1 MKLSADMLRAHGLDL
16 LDFLRRGV
24 FAVLIGLLVGAVGVA
39 FHFGIDLVTQL
50 RQAHNWFILLLPVG
64 GLAIILLYR
73 ACGMEQ
79 DRGTNLVLV
88 AVREHEP
95 MHLRT
100 APLIFLS
107 TCITHLVGGSAGREG
122 AALQLGASISNK
134 IAHAMGVEPEEGRML
149 TVCGMAAAFSALFG
163 TPLTAALFALEVVHV
178 GVIQYAA
185 LVPAFLS
192 SLVGYLLAGWMGVAP
207 TAYAVSGLPGLAA
220 GPLVQV
226 IVLGGL
232 CALLSILFCKTMHTV
247 GRLYAQF
254 LPDPRLRAVVG
265 GCIMVALSLLDG
277 GLADQVYNGAG
288 GNLIE
293 AAVNGNGAG
302 VAPWAFLVKILFTTL
317 TLGAG
322 FRGGEIV
329 PTFAC
334 GATFGCTVAPL
345 LGLSPSFGGAVGVV
359 AAFCGVTNC
368 PLSSVLVAYELF
380 GGRGLPLFALAIA
393 VSYRLSGYT
402 GLYSEQQIVYSKI
415 IPRQIN
421 KKAE

>member
-1 MKLSADMLRAHGLDL
+1 
-16 LDFLRRGV
+16 
-24 FAVLIGLLVGAVGVA
+24 
-39 FHFGIDLVTQL
+39 
-50 RQAHNWFILLLPVG
+50 
-64 GLAIILLYR
+64 
-73 ACGMEQ
+73 
-79 DRGTNLVLV
+79 
-88 AVREHEP
+88 
-95 MHLRT
+95 
-100 APLIFLS
+100 
-107 TCITHLVGGSAGREG
+107 
-122 AALQLGASISNK
+122 
-134 IAHAMGVEPEEGRML
+134 ML

-368 PLSSVLVAYELF
+368 PLSSILLAYELF
-380 GGRGLPLFALAIA
+380 GGGGLPLFALAIA

-402 GLYSEQQIVYSKI
+402 GLYSEQQIVYSKRT
-415 IPRQIN
+415 PHQID

>member
-1 MKLSADMLRAHGLDL
+1 MKLSADTLRAHGLDF

-24 FAVLIGLLVGAVGVA
+24 FAALIGLLVGIVGVA
-39 FHFGIDLVTQL
+39 FHFGIDLATQL
-50 RQAHNWFILLLPVG
+50 RQAHNWLILLLPVG

-95 MHLRT
+95 MRLRT

-122 AALQLGASISNK
+122 AALQLGASISSK
-134 IAHAMGVEPEEGRML
+134 IAHAMGMEPEEGRML

-163 TPLTAALFALEVVHV
+163 TPLTAAIFALEVVHV

-192 SLVGYLLAGWMGVAP
+192 SLVGYLLAGWIGVAP
-207 TAYAVSGLPGLAA
+207 TAYAVSGLPGLD
-220 GPLVQV
+220 GGSLVRI

-302 VAPWAFLVKILFTTL
+302 VAPWAFLVKILFTAL

-334 GATFGCTVAPL
+334 GATFGCTAAPL
-345 LGLSPSFGGAVGVV
+345 LGLSPSFGGAVGV
-359 AAFCGVTNC
+359 AAVFCGVTNC
-368 PLSSVLVAYELF
+368 PLSSILLAYELF

-415 IPRQIN
+415 VPRQIN

>member
-1 MKLSADMLRAHGLDL
+1 
-16 LDFLRRGV
+16 
-24 FAVLIGLLVGAVGVA
+24 
-39 FHFGIDLVTQL
+39 
-50 RQAHNWFILLLPVG
+50 
-64 GLAIILLYR
+64 
-73 ACGMEQ
+73 
-79 DRGTNLVLV
+79 
-88 AVREHEP
+88 
-95 MHLRT
+95 
-100 APLIFLS
+100 
-107 TCITHLVGGSAGREG
+107 
-122 AALQLGASISNK
+122 
-134 IAHAMGVEPEEGRML
+134 
-149 TVCGMAAAFSALFG
+149 
-163 TPLTAALFALEVVHV
+163 
-178 GVIQYAA
+178 
-185 LVPAFLS
+185 
-192 SLVGYLLAGWMGVAP
+192 
-207 TAYAVSGLPGLAA
+207 
-220 GPLVQV
+220 
-226 IVLGGL
+226 
-232 CALLSILFCKTMHTV
+232 
-247 GRLYAQF
+247 
-254 LPDPRLRAVVG
+254 
-265 GCIMVALSLLDG
+265 MVALSLLDG

-317 TLGAG
+317 TRGAG

-368 PLSSVLVAYELF
+368 PLSSILLAYELF